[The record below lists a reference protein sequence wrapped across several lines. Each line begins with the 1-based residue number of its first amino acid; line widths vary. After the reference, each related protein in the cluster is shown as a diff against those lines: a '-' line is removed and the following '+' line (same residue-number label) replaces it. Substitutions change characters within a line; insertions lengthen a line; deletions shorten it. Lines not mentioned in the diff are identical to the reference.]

1 MQSAST
7 VSDSATM
14 PKSQYIHTPP
24 ASTVSDDS
32 ATMPISQ
39 YIHTPPAS
47 LAMLLE
53 VRAAKLFKPMFYSA
67 RFPSHP
73 TTHPLFV
80 LSNLLIPT

>member
-1 MQSAST
+1 MPSAST
-7 VSDSATM
+7 VS
-14 PKSQYIHTPP
+14 Y
-24 ASTVSDDS
+24 S

-39 YIHTPPAS
+39 CIHTPPAS